1 MRPDAGEKFRCP
13 NDILQAVAI
22 RGRNTHILIM
32 TSKSQTKPQ
41 TPEQLA
47 RLEKQRLA
55 KVEGAIALAEVDK
68 EYVDVRK
75 NMERLKA
82 MRLAKEA
89 HDAANPQPVEPKK
102 KKAAPKKLTVVRT
115 PEPEAVGE

>member
-1 MRPDAGEKFRCP
+1 MKGT
-13 NDILQAVAI
+13 
-22 RGRNTHILIM
+22 NTHILGM

-55 KVEGAIALAEVDK
+55 KIEGAIALAEVDK

-75 NMERLKA
+75 NMERLRA
-82 MRLAKEA
+82 LRLAKEA
-89 HDAANPQPVEPKK
+89 EDAANPPAVEPKK
-102 KKAAPKKLTVVRT
+102 KKAAPKKLVIVKTGEAETVAR
-115 PEPEAVGE
+115 E

>member
-1 MRPDAGEKFRCP
+1 M
-13 NDILQAVAI
+13 
-22 RGRNTHILIM
+22 LIM

-55 KVEGAIALAEVDK
+55 KIEGAQALAQVDK

-82 MRLAKEA
+82 LRLAKEA
-89 HDAANPQPVEPKK
+89 HDAANPPPVEPKK
-102 KKAAPKKLTVVRT
+102 KKAAPKKLAIVKAA
-115 PEPEAVGE
+115 EPEAVTSE

>member
-1 MRPDAGEKFRCP
+1 MS
-13 NDILQAVAI
+13 
-22 RGRNTHILIM
+22 IM
-32 TSKSQTKPQ
+32 TSKSQTKQQ

-55 KVEGAIALAEVDK
+55 RIEGEIALAEVGK

-82 MRLAKEA
+82 LRLAKEA
-89 HDAANPQPVEPKK
+89 EEAANPPPVEPKK
-102 KKAAPKKLTVVRT
+102 KKAAPKKLVIVTAR
-115 PEPEAVGE
+115 EAEAVGGE

>member
-1 MRPDAGEKFRCP
+1 M
-13 NDILQAVAI
+13 
-22 RGRNTHILIM
+22 LIM

-55 KVEGAIALAEVDK
+55 KIEGAQALAQVDK
-68 EYVDVRK
+68 EYVDVRR

-82 MRLAKEA
+82 LRLAKEA
-89 HDAANPQPVEPKK
+89 HDAANPPPVEPKK
-102 KKAAPKKLTVVRT
+102 KKAAQKKLAIVKAT
-115 PEPEAVGE
+115 EPEAVTGE